1 MITLEQLQKIIPYAG
16 PRAGVFIGP
25 LNDAMVEFG
34 IETPAQQAAFIAQVA
49 HESGSLRYVRE
60 LASGDAYDTGRLA
73 ARLGNTPAADGDG
86 RRYKGRGLIQITG
99 FNNYRACG
107 LALGLDLLAHP
118 ELLEQPVNACRSA
131 GWYWRVN
138 NLNKWVDAGDFDG
151 LSDAINKGRKTVA
164 YGDANGF
171 VDRLAFFKRAEQVL
185 LCNS

>member
-1 MITLEQLQKIIPYAG
+1 MIDLFKLKAIMPSAGNRADIFLIPL
-16 PRAGVFIGP
+16 VQ
-25 LNDAMVEFG
+25 AMEEFG
-34 IETPAQQAAFIAQVA
+34 IETPAQQAAFIAQIA
-49 HESGSLRYVRE
+49 HESGSLHYVRE

-107 LALGLDLLAHP
+107 LALGLDLLAYP

-151 LSDAINKGRKTVA
+151 LSDAINKGRKTAA